1 MKKNFLSLIKVEKVC
16 LNKIWINFAIYVILY
31 FHISIFWQS
40 WESDPVNSFSRII
53 SILSATLGMAG
64 TSPGSPG
71 RVLLLKLLILTFF
84 V

>member
-1 MKKNFLSLIKVEKVC
+1 MSKQN
-16 LNKIWINFAIYVILY
+16 LNKFCHLCHFIFSHFN
-31 FHISIFWQS
+31 FWQS
-40 WESDPVNSFSRII
+40 SESDPVNSFSRII

-64 TSPGSPG
+64 AGPGSPG